1 MHYHVLFESS
11 DDVPL
16 VVQKYFSVLVVIPEL
31 LAMSGIPGHL
41 AKLCSDGLLKLAC
54 LTSISMSFF
63 CSLLV

>member
-31 LAMSGIPGHL
+31 LAVEPDRRKG
-41 AKLCSDGLLKLAC
+41 AR
-54 LTSISMSFF
+54 
-63 CSLLV
+63 